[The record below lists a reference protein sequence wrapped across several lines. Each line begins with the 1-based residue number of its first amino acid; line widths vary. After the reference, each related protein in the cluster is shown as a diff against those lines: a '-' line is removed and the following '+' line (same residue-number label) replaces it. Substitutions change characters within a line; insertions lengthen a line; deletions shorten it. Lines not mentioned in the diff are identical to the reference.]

1 MQAID
6 GYSMRVAMLCGL
18 YDLKLINDKEYTKQ
32 KEELLDEKKT
42 LELTIK
48 DENSIKE
55 RLKQFKKILE
65 NKEIIEEFNRTVQD

>member
-6 GYSMRVAMLCGL
+6 VYSMRVAMLCGL